1 MESLLAKDKPVEQ
14 RLDKLREYI
23 RKLDHHYY
31 VEAQP
36 LVSDREYDIIFRE
49 LQDLEKL
56 HPELITQDSPTQ
68 RVGGEPLKEF
78 NSVTHAKPMLSLA
91 NTYSREEVLDFD
103 RRVSETLNEPYE
115 YVCELKY
122 DGVALSIRYENN
134 VLSIGATR
142 GDGFTGDD
150 ITQNIRTIN
159 SVPLKVKELELNS
172 KSIKNFEV
180 RGEVYMTE
188 TDFLKINEE
197 RLANE
202 EKTYAN
208 PRNLTAG
215 SLKLLDPKVVA
226 KRNLQLVC
234 YYLDIDGIDQN
245 SHKENLDLL
254 ANLGFPTGKARKLCK
269 DIDEVLAFI
278 EEWKAKRSALP
289 FQIDGIVIKVNSIPQ
304 QEELGFIARSPRWAI
319 AYKYEAEAAE
329 TLLKNII
336 LQVGRTGHVTP
347 VADLEPVFLAGST
360 VSRATLHNADYIAER
375 DIRIGDIVIVEK
387 GGDVIPKVVR
397 PVLEKRASIIIP
409 YVFPEVCPCSLKNKL
424 ERPEDEANYFC
435 DHPECPWQIRR
446 RIEHFAS
453 RNAMD
458 IEGLG
463 EKAVEQFVEAG
474 LLHNVADIYELKDK
488 YDEILK
494 LERWGKKSIDNL
506 LDAIEKSKQQPFNRL
521 IFALGIRFIGE
532 SSAKILANNFKNID
546 NLSNATVDELTSVF
560 EIGDKMAESIT
571 HFFADEK
578 QIRIIERLRS
588 FGLKFEQEIDQQS
601 ASSLH
606 LANMTFVLTGEL
618 DSMPRTEAKKKIE
631 DLGGKMTGSVSK
643 KTSYLVAGSNPGSK
657 YAKAEKLGVKILNEK
672 EFLLLLD
679 NNL

>member
-1 MESLLAKDKPVEQ
+1 MGSIFEKDKPVEQ
-14 RLDKLREYI
+14 RMEELREYI
-23 RKLDHHYY
+23 RKLDYHYY

-36 LVSDREYDIIFRE
+36 LVSDREYDKIFRE

-56 HPELITQDSPTQ
+56 HPELVTPDSPTQ

-103 RRVSETLNEPYE
+103 RKVSEALNDTYE

-159 SVPLKVKELELNS
+159 SVPLKVKELELND
-172 KSIKNFEV
+172 KSIRNFEV

-188 TDFLKINEE
+188 ADFLKINEE
-197 RLANE
+197 RLAND

-215 SLKLLDPKVVA
+215 SLKLLDPKLVA

-234 YYLDIDGIDQN
+234 YYLDIDGIEQS
-245 SHKENLDLL
+245 SHQENLDLL
-254 ANLGFPTGKARKLCK
+254 ANLGFPTGKTRKLCK
-269 DIDEVLAFI
+269 NIEEVFAFI
-278 EEWKAKRSALP
+278 EKWKAKRSTLP

-329 TLLKNII
+329 TLLRNII

-375 DIRIGDIVIVEK
+375 DIRVGDIVIVEK

-397 PVLEKRASIIIP
+397 PVLEKRASDIIP
-409 YVFPEVCPCSLKNKL
+409 YAFPEVCPCALKSKL

-494 LERWGKKSIDNL
+494 LDRWGKKSIDNL

-521 IFALGIRFIGE
+521 IYALGIRFIGE

-546 NLSNATVDELTSVF
+546 NLTNATLDELTSVF

-578 QIRIIERLRS
+578 QIKIIERLRS
-588 FGLKFEQEIDQQS
+588 FGLIFEQEENQQS
-601 ASSLH
+601 ASSQH

-618 DSMPRTEAKKKIE
+618 ESMPRNEAKKKIE
-631 DLGGKMTGSVSK
+631 GLGGKMTGSVSK

-657 YAKAEKLGVKILNEK
+657 YAKAEKLGIKILDEK
-672 EFLLLLD
+672 KFLLLLD
-679 NNL
+679 NN